1 MAASLLAQPVA
12 RCQTTPRREASCT
25 HKLGGELLNVR
36 DSEQAHP
43 QDDLALQDPNG
54 LDNPGFPICLLT
66 GQEKET

>member
-12 RCQTTPRREASCT
+12 RCQTTPGCETRGT
-25 HKLGGELLNVR
+25 YKLGGELLDVR

-43 QDDLALQDPNG
+43 QDDFTLQDPNG